1 MRKEMYKKFIAIAMS
16 LTVLGIGGTN
26 VSAAKEIKTPVKTTV
41 TKNQQGN
48 RKHM

>member
-26 VSAAKEIKTPVKTTV
+26 VLSLI
-41 TKNQQGN
+41 
-48 RKHM
+48 HI